1 MMTEK
6 NRMKILVTL
15 LAGAMALAVLSCLLP
30 SQADAQTRGGAGQ
43 VRPATGSSWSVTP
56 SDYNGT
62 LTGRTRVSESHS
74 LSDIISTYG
83 LDTEV
88 WGTRGDGGVLS
99 LTNEPAVELTA
110 PTDGGTQAIE
120 THQKFRYSA
129 GYPQQIL
136 QTAALITAANAGTY
150 RWGYFDDNDGL
161 FWQADSTGLSIVRR
175 TSTSGSPVEFKTA
188 VSTNAVLTNGNV
200 YELRF
205 LWLGYFQVDAY
216 LNGSKV
222 FTENFAGR
230 GTAVYMKTAY
240 LPIRAEVQ
248 GIGAKLKYVCTSVQS
263 ESASEAPS
271 VGFSA
276 VRPTD
281 KSITT
286 AAGILPII
294 AIRPALT
301 FRGQVSRIQTV
312 PTSLSCFADG
322 KRIRVYAIWNPT
334 TLTGASWA
342 AYQNTAMEVDVAASA
357 YTGGENVSITG
368 VADNSVSEIQFE
380 HLFGLSQRTMKTH
393 AFGAASDVLLVA
405 ADALLG
411 TTLVSCSIEWK
422 EFR

>member
-1 MMTEK
+1 M
-6 NRMKILVTL
+6 IVSLL
-15 LAGAMALAVLSCLLP
+15 LALAPVVQPVSSSSLRDGGTSFVVR
-30 SQADAQTRGGAGQ
+30 AQGNVSAQ
-43 VRPATGSSWSVTP
+43 PA
-56 SDYNGT
+56 DYNAT
-62 LTGRTRVSESHS
+62 LTGRTRVSQSHS

-136 QTAALITAANAGTY
+136 QTAALVTAVDAGVY
-150 RWGYFDDNDGL
+150 RWGYFDDNDGI
-161 FWQADSTGLSIVRR
+161 FWQADSTGLSVVRR
-175 TSTSGSPVEFKTA
+175 TSTSGTPVEFKAA

-200 YELRF
+200 YEIRF
-205 LWLGYFQVDAY
+205 LWLGYFQIDAY

-222 FTENFAGR
+222 FSENFAGK
-230 GTAVYMKTAY
+230 GPSPYIKTAY
-240 LPIRAEVQ
+240 LPVRAEVQ
-248 GIGAKLKYVCTSVQS
+248 GIGAKLKYVCTSIQS

-281 KSITT
+281 KSVTI
-286 AAGILPII
+286 AAGIVPII

-301 FRGQVSRIQTV
+301 FRGQTSRIQTV

-322 KRIRVYAIWNPT
+322 KRIRVYAVWNPT

-342 AYQNTAMEVDVAASA
+342 AYQNTAMEVDVAATA
-357 YTGGENVSITG
+357 YTGGENLSIAGVSG
-368 VADNSVSEIQFE
+368 NSVAEVQLE
-380 HLFGLSQRTMKTH
+380 HIFGLSQRTMKVR
-393 AFGAASDVLLVA
+393 AFGAASDVLVVA